1 MNKQK
6 LIERVAELMARF
18 RTEVET
24 LNSINLY
31 DINIHAE
38 NILIPLLNNIYGLNL
53 VNANFEDK
61 NTSAID
67 LIDKE
72 NRIAIQVT
80 STASSE
86 KIKHTI
92 EQYVKYKKNEEFDQL
107 FIYIITT
114 KQKKYTSESFEKLI
128 NNQFEFSCDN
138 NILDYTDIVK
148 EINSWI
154 SLPKIQFFL
163 DILESEF
170 SEEKIQNRRFIVEN
184 RDKIISET
192 IYPNILEI
200 FCQKK
205 YTWEDWVLIE
215 MK

>member
-31 DINIHAE
+31 DINIHTE
-38 NILIPLLNNIYGLNL
+38 NILIPLLNNVYGLNL

-80 STASSE
+80 STANSE

-92 EQYVKYKKNEEFDQL
+92 EQYLKYKKNEEFDQL
-107 FIYIITT
+107 LIYIITT
-114 KQKKYTSESFEKLI
+114 KQKKYTNESFEKLI

-154 SLPKIQFFL
+154 SLPKSNLFWTFL
-163 DILESEF
+163 NLNF
-170 SEEKIQNRRFIVEN
+170 LR
-184 RDKIISET
+184 
-192 IYPNILEI
+192 
-200 FCQKK
+200 KK
-205 YTWEDWVLIE
+205 YKIEDLLLRIE
-215 MK
+215 IR